1 MEQKMTSGTPWKQI
15 LAFSI
20 PVFIGLLLQQLYN
33 TVDTIVVGNF
43 ASEEALSAVGTT
55 GSLTFLFL
63 AIANGFSAGAGVL
76 TSQYFGAGKDEE
88 MRKTASVAI
97 TLLML
102 IFEGSNPP
110 TFM

>member
-1 MEQKMTSGTPWKQI
+1 MLS
-15 LAFSI
+15 
-20 PVFIGLLLQQLYN
+20 VGLLLQQLYN

-43 ASEEALSAVGTT
+43 ASKEALSAVGTT

-88 MRKTASVAI
+88 MRKAV
-97 TLLML
+97 
-102 IFEGSNPP
+102 P
-110 TFM
+110 